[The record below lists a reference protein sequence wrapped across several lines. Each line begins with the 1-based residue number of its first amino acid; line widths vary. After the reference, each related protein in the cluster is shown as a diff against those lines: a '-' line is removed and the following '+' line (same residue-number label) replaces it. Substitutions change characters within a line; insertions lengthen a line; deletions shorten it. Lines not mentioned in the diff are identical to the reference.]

1 MRAKHRIFQLKSLK
15 VLSFFKVWAGIFLSL
30 LGATL
35 PLAQAA
41 VKSFELTEKSTE
53 NQIRNIIEP
62 LLDKYCH
69 DECKL
74 LSVQVSVDEAH
85 SDETAPGFHE
95 TPSRADQDLEP
106 TSAKLKLLIDD
117 KVGPISKQKLL
128 ELLQQYLDTLPY
140 PTKIDAQIT
149 HFPQPMGSESKIS
162 ELRER
167 ISKQFQNSVFGLIQ
181 QFCPEQCLFADF
193 NLKTESV
200 NGEESQYGPPG
211 EFIQESG
218 VALRIREISG
228 TLLFDE
234 SLSSE
239 EKANLLEMI
248 KLKTNN
254 FSNVNLTSKSMKFPK
269 PSQLGQPKRTPASD
283 SSEKNK
289 STTEQT
295 TENTKQERFERIE
308 KIERVENGDA
318 IQSELQKF
326 KFYGMIFGCSILSLL
341 VFIAIA
347 SFRPFRSENPASSV
361 HRVIQQIERMNEDP
375 PSSNHSSGLPPE
387 PSSPG
392 GVFHSTIKNR
402 YENERLSSELNTIYA
417 ENPKVAKYVFTR
429 ILTEEGLEV
438 ASKYLHIFG
447 EGIVIDMLYDPS
459 LQSDLSGLMEYYA
472 KNPIHLKDDEKL
484 DLLQRLHNRTIAGK
498 LAVLGNRSSHL
509 FDFLT
514 EMDSTQILELIRTE
528 SLTVKAIVLTQC
540 DIQKRSSV
548 YAHLEDDIRMNLLT
562 ELSRI
567 DYLPR
572 DYVFNVANALKRKR
586 KENPKLNT
594 EALPGSEVLVTLLER
609 TGIDM
614 QRDVIKNLETLSP
627 DSARTV
633 KSKLVSTDTLRYLR
647 DSQLLEVI
655 LSLRHDELLQF
666 LKGAAEDIRKIIF
679 AKSPKELVNE
689 LQEELANLPPVSRE
703 NYYTL
708 ERKVLNR
715 MKIMANEGLLNLVE
729 TNERMFADGGNDSTR
744 EGGPPPIKKVS
755 GW

>member
-1 MRAKHRIFQLKSLK
+1 MTANYGILQFKPLKSF
-15 VLSFFKVWAGIFLSL
+15 SCFKGWAGVL
-30 LGATL
+30 LYLLVTGL
-35 PLAQAA
+35 NPAQAA
-41 VKSFELTEKSTE
+41 VNSFELAEKATE
-53 NQIRNIIEP
+53 NQIKNIIEP

-74 LSVQVSVDEAH
+74 LSVQVTVDEA
-85 SDETAPGFHE
+85 SSEESSPGFHDIQARSDKE
-95 TPSRADQDLEP
+95 LEP
-106 TSAKLKLLIDD
+106 TSAKLKILIDD
-117 KVGPISKQKLL
+117 KVGPISRKKLI

-140 PTKIDAQIT
+140 PTKIDEQIT
-149 HFPQPMGSESKIS
+149 HFPQPVGSELKVS

-167 ISKQFQNSVFGLIQ
+167 ISKQFQNTVLGLIQ

-193 NLKTESV
+193 NLKTDAI
-200 NGEESQYGPPG
+200 NAEESQYVPPG

-234 SLSSE
+234 TLSSE
-239 EKANLLEMI
+239 EKANILEVI
-248 KLKTNN
+248 KLKTNSFN
-254 FSNVNLTSKSMKFPK
+254 NVTLATKSMKFPK
-269 PSQLGQPKRTPASD
+269 PAHLTQSQREPASD
-283 SSEKNK
+283 KTTESK
-289 STTEQT
+289 STS
-295 TENTKQERFERIE
+295 ENTKQERFERIE

-318 IQSELQKF
+318 IQTELQKF

-341 VFIAIA
+341 IFIVIA
-347 SFRPFRSENPASSV
+347 SFRPLKSENPTSSI
-361 HRVIQQIERMNEDP
+361 HRVIQQIERMGDDP
-375 PSSNHSSGLPPE
+375 SPSSNHSSGLAPE
-387 PSSPG
+387 PGPPG
-392 GVFHSTIKNR
+392 GSLHSTIRNR

-498 LAVLGNRSSHL
+498 MAVLGNRSSHL

-548 YAHLEDDIRMNLLT
+548 YAHLDENIRMNLLT

-609 TGIDM
+609 TGMEM
-614 QRDVIKNLETLSP
+614 QRDVIKNLENSSP

-633 KSKLVSTDTLRYLR
+633 KSKLVSTDTLRFLR

-666 LKGAAEDIRKIIF
+666 LKGAPEDIRKVIF

-689 LQEELANLPPVSRE
+689 LEEELANHPPVSRE

-715 MKIMANEGLLNLVE
+715 MKIMANEGLLNLIE
-729 TNERMFADGGNDSTR
+729 TNERMFADGGSDAPR
-744 EGGPPPIKKVS
+744 EGGAPPIKKVS